1 MKPPHRPLLTPRAR
15 PWRCAAAAL
24 TLAAALPLAAQTGA
38 PSPATRPAAAPVA
51 TPPDPATLLR
61 SLDCMIQPHQVVQVG
76 SPVAGVIERI
86 DVDRG
91 ERVTR
96 GQVLA
101 QLAANVERAALAV
114 ARERSQQSGEVA
126 TAAGSRELAQR
137 ELLRASELQG
147 QEFVSQAYLDK
158 ARAEAQVAGGRSTQ
172 AEERRRLAQ
181 REVELA
187 SAQLSQRTIRS
198 PIDGVVVE
206 RYMSP
211 GEYVEQKPVL
221 RLASLDPL
229 RVDVLVPGAAFGRV
243 QPGDEGTVVPEL
255 IDRSPYKATVK
266 SVDRVID
273 AASNTFRVRLELPN
287 PGNKL
292 PAGLRCKV
300 ALGGAVTPPA
310 ASVAALLAPVPPTQ
324 AEPAK
329 AAPASPELARVSAA
343 PPEPVKTVAVPT
355 EPAKAAAAAAPP
367 PEPAKTPVVKTDAAV
382 DDVLVAV
389 EAWRQAWVA
398 RDLQAYQA
406 AYVEGFKGDQAS
418 AARWL
423 RQREERMRATRALDV
438 QLSDMTVEPQSTGRM
453 HVTFR
458 QAYRSDHFNANG
470 TKRLVMVAD
479 QGRWRIQDERTVG
492 P

>member
-1 MKPPHRPLLTPRAR
+1 
-15 PWRCAAAAL
+15 
-24 TLAAALPLAAQTGA
+24 
-38 PSPATRPAAAPVA
+38 
-51 TPPDPATLLR
+51 
-61 SLDCMIQPHQVVQVG
+61 MIQPHQVVQVG

-86 DVDRG
+86 DVERG

-101 QLAANVERAALAV
+101 QLAANVERAALAM
-114 ARERSQQSGEVA
+114 ARERSQQGGEVA

-137 ELLRASELQG
+137 ELLRANELQG

-158 ARAEAQVAGGRSTQ
+158 ARAEAKVAGGRSTQ

-255 IDRSPYKATVK
+255 IDRNPYKATVK
-266 SVDRVID
+266 TVDRVID

-292 PAGLRCKV
+292 PAGLRCKL
-300 ALGGAVTPPA
+300 ALGGAVALPA
-310 ASVAALLAPVPPTQ
+310 VPVAAVAAPVAPTK

-329 AAPASPELARVSAA
+329 AAPASAEPAKVAAA
-343 PPEPVKTVAVPT
+343 PLEPVKVVAVPA
-355 EPAKAAAAAAPP
+355 EPAKAAAATATATTTTTTTTTATATAPQ
-367 PEPAKTPVVKTDAAV
+367 PEPAKAPTAKTDAAF
-382 DDVLVAV
+382 DDVLTAV
-389 EAWRQAWVA
+389 EAWRQAWVG

-406 AYVEGFKGDQAS
+406 AYVDGYLGDQPSPAK
-418 AARWL
+418 WL

-438 QLSDMTVEPQSTGRM
+438 QLSEIRVEPHSAERV

-458 QAYRSDHFNANG
+458 QAYRSDQFNANG
-470 TKRLVMVAD
+470 TKRLVMVSD
-479 QGRWRIQDERTVG
+479 QGRWRIQEERTVG

>member
-1 MKPPHRPLLTPRAR
+1 LAV
-15 PWRCAAAAL
+15 
-24 TLAAALPLAAQTGA
+24 AAALPLAAAQTGA
-38 PSPATRPAAAPVA
+38 PSPAPRPAAAPVA

-137 ELLRASELQG
+137 ELLRANELQG

-292 PAGLRCKV
+292 PAGLRCKL
-300 ALGGAVTPPA
+300 ALGGAVAPPA
-310 ASVAALLAPVPPTQ
+310 VPVAAVAAPLAPTK

-329 AAPASPELARVSAA
+329 AAPASAEPAKVAAA
-343 PPEPVKTVAVPT
+343 PLEPLKVVAVPA
-355 EPAKAAAAAAPP
+355 EPAKAAAATAPV
-367 PEPAKTPVVKTDAAV
+367 PEPTKAAAAKTDTAF
-382 DDVLVAV
+382 DDVLTAV

-398 RDLQAYQA
+398 RDLQGYQA
-406 AYVEGFKGDQAS
+406 AYVDGYLGDQPSPAK
-418 AARWL
+418 WL
-423 RQREERMRATRALDV
+423 RQREERMRAARALDV
-438 QLSDMTVEPQSTGRM
+438 QLSDIRVEPQSADRV
-453 HVTFR
+453 HVIFR
-458 QAYRSDHFNANG
+458 QAYRSEQLNANA
-470 TKRLVMVAD
+470 TKRLLMVSD
-479 QGRWRIQDERTVG
+479 QGRWRIREERTVG